1 MSAYKRIVGL
11 AVGMCVVL
19 AFSVANDILMRHYS
33 TIITPPNYSL
43 TAYATLGFAENC
55 IMALLIG
62 ESLLKKNYK
71 QYLPLWVCLFCL
83 DLMSTIFML
92 TIKSRYLC
100 FATSFICVAAVL
112 HLLFLYI
119 KNTRYLGFLMLPVVI
134 WYIYLFLNYYAAA
147 LSF

>member
-19 AFSVANDILMRHYS
+19 AFSIANDILMRHYS
-33 TIITPPNYSL
+33 ASISPQNYSL
-43 TAYATLGFAENC
+43 TLYITLGFAENC

-71 QYLPLWVCLFCL
+71 LYLPLWICLFCL
-83 DLMSTIFML
+83 DLLSTVFML
-92 TIKSRYLC
+92 TIKSHYLC
-100 FATSFICVAAVL
+100 FATSFICVAAAL
-112 HLLFLYI
+112 NLLFLYI

-134 WYIYLFLNYYAAA
+134 WYVYLFLNNYAAV
-147 LSF
+147 LLL